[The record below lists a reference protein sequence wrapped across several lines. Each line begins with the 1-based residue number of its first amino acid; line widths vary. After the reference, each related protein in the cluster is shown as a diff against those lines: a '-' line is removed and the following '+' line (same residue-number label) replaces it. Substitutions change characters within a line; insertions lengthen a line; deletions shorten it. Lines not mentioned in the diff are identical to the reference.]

1 MVENQIQAHDYMSSL
16 SLSLSLAQPVEI
28 ANEPRRRPQREIY
41 TISYYHHQT
50 HLGEDQRVVIEK
62 VDDSMSL
69 MRQQLADGNSDMWIL
84 TMQGDLKPM
93 SNN

>member
-1 MVENQIQAHDYMSSL
+1 MS
-16 SLSLSLAQPVEI
+16 SLSLAQPVEI

-41 TISYYHHQT
+41 TIPYYHHQT

-69 MRQQLADGNSDMWIL
+69 MRQ
-84 TMQGDLKPM
+84 
-93 SNN
+93 